1 MRKFLH
7 TPFLALTTTN
17 ILLAAVLEPF
27 SIILIAIKKIL
38 SYMSLQVA

>member
-1 MRKFLH
+1 MRKLPH
-7 TPFLALTTTN
+7 TPFLVLATTN
-17 ILLAAVLEPF
+17 ILPAEVSEPF